1 LNPNNAIP
9 THGELIQQ
17 YIKDGLIVPIAIT
30 CKLIENAM
38 NKSIQE
44 SNGEK
49 SAFLIDGFPRNQENL
64 DGWQAAMGE
73 KG

>member
-1 LNPNNAIP
+1 MNPNNAIP

-38 NKSIQE
+38 NKRDV
-44 SNGEK
+44 
-49 SAFLIDGFPRNQENL
+49 LVH
-64 DGWQAAMGE
+64 
-73 KG
+73 